1 MLNILE
7 TERAKNIY
15 LACYDKAIRSS
26 VDEEESDYLG
36 DSQVWFTQKWSGD
49 TKKTMNKKIFPQFT
63 PKRLRRDT

>member
-36 DSQVWFTQKWSGD
+36 DSLVWFTQK
-49 TKKTMNKKIFPQFT
+49 
-63 PKRLRRDT
+63 